1 MAKLSEYA
9 FVASML
15 MTGLAFILYLMYA
28 ISGVRAARMQT
39 AGGPGTTTQVG
50 LISGPRTAAIGRYA
64 TIVTWLATLSLLV
77 SLLFRA
83 IVTGHGPFA
92 NMYEFS
98 MAFAFGVL
106 VSYLYFERK
115 YHQRILALVA
125 LPVAL
130 GMLLYAATIPAD
142 IEPLIPALQNNL
154 LLTVHVAT
162 AIVAYGSFAIAFAA
176 SYLFLIQT
184 GSALTIL
191 SATIAGAI
199 AAIFGAVSGGASTA
213 FVYGMLVT
221 VLVLVAMAIV
231 TRLTA
236 GRAAVEGD
244 AAGDATRGRWGLPK
258 PLVLDEIGYRAVVV
272 GFPFLTLTIILGAVW
287 AETAWGSYWS
297 WDPKETASLVTW
309 LIYGA
314 YLHARVMRGWR
325 GNRAAWLLVIG
336 FLATLLT
343 YFGNLIFGGLHSY
356 SGLG

>member
-9 FVASML
+9 FVASIF
-15 MTGLAFILYLMYA
+15 MTSLALVLYLAYA
-28 ISGVRAARMQT
+28 ISGLRAARLQT
-39 AGGPGTTTQVG
+39 AGGPGTSGSLG
-50 LISGPRTAAIGRYA
+50 LVSGPRTAAIGRYA
-64 TIVTWLATLSLLV
+64 TLLTWLATLTLLASLV
-77 SLLFRA
+77 FRA
-83 IVTGHGPFA
+83 AVTGHGPFA

-106 VSYLYFERK
+106 VTYLYFERK

-130 GMLLYAATIPAD
+130 GMLLYAATIPAN

-176 SYLFLIQT
+176 SYLFLVQT

-191 SATIAGAI
+191 SATVAGAI
-199 AAIFGAVSGGASTA
+199 AALVGAVTGGATSA
-213 FVYGMLVT
+213 FVYGMVVT
-221 VLVLVAMAIV
+221 IVVLLAMAIV
-231 TRLTA
+231 TWLT
-236 GRAAVEGD
+236 GRGTPSSAATDG
-244 AAGDATRGRWGLPK
+244 ASGGRWGLPK

-287 AETAWGSYWS
+287 AETAWGTYWS